1 MGMFDVVINTPAQY
15 TRVCK
20 KEEEN
25 LFRRSDP
32 ALYELFKKEDMHL
45 ADVIRILKTGDGTRT
60 IHRLNA
66 NDWAK
71 IMDVNPNYVVVTK
84 STELRLKQM
93 MGEGVSPMCL
103 SDRPLLVMVKDLNE
117 IDTDLFKIYGYFS
130 LKK

>member
-32 ALYELFKKEDMHL
+32 ALDELFKKEDIRL

-60 IHRLNA
+60 IRRLKA

-84 STELRLKQM
+84 STELRSKQLIE
-93 MGEGVSPMCL
+93 EGVSLMHL
-103 SDRPLLVMVKDLNE
+103 SDRPLLVLVKDLSE
-117 IDTDLFKIYGYFS
+117 IDTELFKIYGYFS
-130 LKK
+130 LK

>member
-1 MGMFDVVINTPAQY
+1 MGMFDVVINTPVKY

-32 ALYELFKKEDMHL
+32 ALYELFNKEDIRL
-45 ADVIRILKTGDGTRT
+45 ADVIRMLKTGDGTRT
-60 IHRLNA
+60 IRRLKA

-84 STELRLKQM
+84 FTELRSKQLIK
-93 MGEGVSPMCL
+93 EGVSLMHL
-103 SDRPLLVMVKDLNE
+103 SDRPLLVPVKDLSE
-117 IDTDLFKIYGYFS
+117 IDTELFKIYGYFS
-130 LKK
+130 LK

>member
-1 MGMFDVVINTPAQY
+1 MGMFDVVINTPVKY

-32 ALYELFKKEDMHL
+32 ALYELFMKEDIRL

-60 IHRLNA
+60 IRRLKA

-84 STELRLKQM
+84 STELRSKQLIE
-93 MGEGVSPMCL
+93 EGVSLMHL
-103 SDRPLLVMVKDLNE
+103 SDRPLLVLVKDLSE
-117 IDTDLFKIYGYFS
+117 IDTELFKIYGYFS
-130 LKK
+130 LK